1 VPHFGLPPRGLSF
14 RDPEGNIWHVAWKRG
29 STVAPDGGLTWA

>member
-1 VPHFGLPPRGLSF
+1 LSF